1 MLISF
6 ILLEQKII
14 KSKMIYNINSRDKTK
29 KPLISRTFAAN

>member
-14 KSKMIYNINSRDKTK
+14 KSKMIYNINSNDKTK